1 MRWENTTTG
10 SDNEVYQLWHND
22 EKLLTLTLNQFSSAA
37 RVECN
42 DERRV
47 FLIRKEG
54 FRRNKTVLRNEY
66 GIKLGELGQ
75 LENKRFIDLN
85 DERFFYDVAKD
96 GQPRMILYKDNAETP
111 VLECGIQKK
120 ELFPDLKLGNAAA
133 RMASYTG
140 LLMALC
146 WYILL
151 PASQPV
157 VPALS

>member
-1 MRWENTTTG
+1 MRWEKTTTG

-22 EKLLTLTLNQFSSAA
+22 KKLLTLTLHPFSSAA

-54 FRRNKTVLRNEY
+54 FRRNKTVLRSEY

-75 LENKRFIDLN
+75 LENKQFIDLN
-85 DERFFYDVAKD
+85 DERFFYDMQKD
-96 GQPRMILYKDNAETP
+96 GQPHMVLYKENDETP
-111 VLECGIQKK
+111 VLECGLHKK
-120 ELFPDLKLGNAAA
+120 ESFPDLTLGKATAAI
-133 RMASYTG
+133 ASYTG

-146 WYILL
+146 WYVLL
-151 PASQPV
+151 PASQPTI
-157 VPALS
+157 PALT